1 MALSIGTL
9 FIKVQKISVN
19 VEMAN
24 NGNMLQSGVHRPSS
38 AYESSVVKHEQL
50 WYVYET
56 NDGK

>member
-1 MALSIGTL
+1 
-9 FIKVQKISVN
+9 
-19 VEMAN
+19 MAN